1 MRFEKLKSEEVPEQ
15 ESRTCR
21 VDELS
26 AGLWDCSGSIFLIST
41 FMGKYENNIC
51 VYGSGAGYSASSHSL
66 GTWIKYNG
74 PPIVIYPD

>member
-1 MRFEKLKSEEVPEQ
+1 MRFEKLTSQITSLEEP
-15 ESRTCR
+15 RTYR

-26 AGLWDCSGSIFLIST
+26 AGLWETRGSVFLIST

-51 VYGSGAGYSASSHSL
+51 VYGPGAGYSASSHAL